1 MYNNHAGAAFASR
14 RAVIGNY
21 RVCVFFIRGYPPGA
35 RTKPAP
41 FLNSHANFMDLRRRK
56 MILLGW
62 KCKSR
67 NCRRAL
73 ALLDKLR
80 PGPRCRASVT
90 CLPGNV
96 AQTSVGEIKEETLDN
111 ITVCTIVHSRRNVVN
126 GLFFNLS

>member
-56 MILLGW
+56 MIVVGVEMQVKKLPT
-62 KCKSR
+62 
-67 NCRRAL
+67 RAGV
-73 ALLDKLR
+73 A
-80 PGPRCRASVT
+80 GQTSAWAA
-90 CLPGNV
+90 LPGERDML
-96 AQTSVGEIKEETLDN
+96 ARERGADL
-111 ITVCTIVHSRRNVVN
+111 SRRD
-126 GLFFNLS
+126 